1 MALPFSHDHPPR
13 SAQPSSS
20 SSSSQLSSSPSATS
34 SSSLGSLADGQAY
47 VRGCHHPSARPTP
60 SAIRGWSS
68 LGSLI
73 APTAATHETNYTGK
87 SGNPQSRRRESIWK
101 RHIVLRFHFLSNAAK
116 LSEFLQLV
124 GKINNALCIT
134 VFFLPPSLYL
144 ERVLFYMV
152 CEC

>member
-1 MALPFSHDHPPR
+1 MALPFSHDHPVR
-13 SAQPSSS
+13 SAPVIFILIIITVVIITPCHVIFFLWQSGRRAGIRQRMPSSVC
-20 SSSSQLSSSPSATS
+20 PP
-34 SSSLGSLADGQAY
+34 
-47 VRGCHHPSARPTP
+47 HP
-60 SAIRGWSS
+60 AIRGWSR